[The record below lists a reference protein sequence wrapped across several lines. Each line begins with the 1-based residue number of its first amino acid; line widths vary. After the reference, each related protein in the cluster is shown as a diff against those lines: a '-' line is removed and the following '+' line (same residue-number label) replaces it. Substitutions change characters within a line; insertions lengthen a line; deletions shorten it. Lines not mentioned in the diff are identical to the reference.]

1 MNAMKTTNTQ
11 WLAWTGFAF
20 AAITI
25 VAWKSNDTIPAKSQ
39 PRLHQEDT
47 TPVRKKLSGKER
59 DYKIGDLDE
68 AMRELDR
75 VMVDMNTKVKIDFS
89 KMDKEMKLAMDELK
103 KVDFDKISH
112 EVAASLKK
120 VDWDQT
126 KIEVEKAMR
135 EVDTKMKE
143 IDMKQIKKEIERAQ
157 ESVEAAKI
165 SSHIDMNKIKE
176 SVEKGLEGARVGLEK
191 AKKELSLLKEFTETL
206 EKDGLISKKKGYKI
220 EIKDGEMYINGT
232 KQSKEV
238 NEKYKK
244 YFKEEDYTIRSDG
257 DKISSI

>member
-1 MNAMKTTNTQ
+1 MKTNHTK
-11 WLAWTGFAF
+11 WLAWAGFAF

-39 PRLHQEDT
+39 PRQYQEDT
-47 TPVRKKLSGKER
+47 TPVRKKVYDRKER
-59 DYKIGDLDE
+59 EYKVGDLDE

-75 VMVDMNTKVKIDFS
+75 AMEGMNATMKIDFS
-89 KMDKEMKLAMDELK
+89 KMNKEMKNAMDELK
-103 KVDFDKISH
+103 KVDFDKIGQ

-120 VDWDQT
+120 IDWDQT
-126 KIEVEKAMR
+126 KAEVEKAMR
-135 EVDTKMKE
+135 EVDVTLKE
-143 IDMKQIKKEIERAQ
+143 VDMKQIKKEIERAQ
-157 ESVEAAKI
+157 ESVQAAKI
-165 SSHIDMNKIKE
+165 NAHIDMDKIKE
-176 SVEKGLEGARVGLEK
+176 SVERGIEGAKIGLEA
-191 AKKELSLLKEFTETL
+191 AKKELRLLKEFTETL

-244 YFKEEDYTIRSDG
+244 YFREGDYTLRSDG
-257 DKISSI
+257 DDISRI